1 MTAPR
6 QQTEPAS
13 LRKRA
18 YKAIQNRILKGELSS
33 GDPVSD
39 LVLSRDLGI
48 SRTPVREAISQLVA
62 EGLLDQPASGGTIV
76 TRLTRQDIVELYELR
91 EALETYAVRMAAR
104 RGLDPGDLAAL
115 EDICGEIAQMAAKLE
130 RGGQRRLDRAA
141 MQRFISI
148 DLMFHTLLLR
158 GGGNRRIVKVVNGTR
173 LLIRIFSIRLEGH
186 TAALLQS
193 IAAAHRAIV
202 EAVKAGNAEEAVR
215 HLAEHLRASRAER
228 LEEFDSEERR
238 AQMRLEDLM
247 PFEAVGR

>member
-1 MTAPR
+1 M
-6 QQTEPAS
+6 
-13 LRKRA
+13 RKRA
-18 YKAIQNRILKGELSS
+18 HKAIQDRILEGELSS

-39 LVLSRDLGI
+39 LVLSRELGI

-62 EGLLDQPASGGTIV
+62 EGLLEQPANGGTIV

-104 RGLDPGDLAAL
+104 RGLDAGDLASL
-115 EDICGEIAQMAAKLE
+115 EAICQEIAQMAGKLE
-130 RGGQRRLDRAA
+130 RGGQRRLDRAG
-141 MQRFISI
+141 MRRLISI

-158 GGGNRRIVKVVNGTR
+158 AGGNRRIVKAVNGAR

-186 TAALLQS
+186 TAALLRS

-215 HLAEHLRASRAER
+215 HLADHLRASRSER
-228 LEEFDSEERR
+228 LEAFDSEERR
-238 AQMRLEDLM
+238 AQMRLDDLM
-247 PFEAVGR
+247 PFGVVER